1 MTSSPSADQKALP
14 ATDPLL
20 RTLAAGTETAWFN
33 PEVKPAAQALPEVGL
48 TLADVDAAAARLQR
62 FAPYLA
68 QVFPATR
75 TSAGIIESPLRAAP
89 GMQAAWAR
97 HFGRALPGQ
106 LWLKLDSELPVS
118 GSIKA
123 RGGIHEVLQHAE
135 RLAQDAGL
143 LAPDD
148 DYRKL
153 DTPGMR
159 AFFDRYTVAVGST
172 GNLGLSIGIMSARLG
187 FRAVVHMSADARQW
201 KKDALR
207 AHGVTV
213 FEHESDYSVAVAQ
226 GRAQAQADPSA
237 YFVDDENSTSLFLGY
252 AVAARRLARQL
263 RAADLHVGPGRPLFV
278 YLPCGVG
285 GGPGGVAF
293 GLKTVF
299 GDHVHCV
306 FAEPT
311 RAPCMLLGVYTG
323 RHEAISV
330 RDIGLDNV
338 TAADGLA
345 VARPSGFVGRRMQ
358 HLVDGYFT
366 VGDPRLFRLL
376 AELHESEGLG
386 VEPSAVAG
394 LPGPWWVLNDAGYRN
409 RLALDDAS
417 LARATHLAW
426 ITGGSMVPAQEMQG
440 YIARGRAAP

>member
-1 MTSSPSADQKALP
+1 MTSLPSADQEALP

-20 RTLAAGTETAWFN
+20 RALAAGTERAWFN
-33 PEVKPAAQALPEVGL
+33 PEVRPAAQALPEVEL
-48 TLADVDAAAARLQR
+48 TVADVDAAAARLQR

-68 QVFPATR
+68 RVFPATR
-75 TSAGIIESPLRAAP
+75 ASAGIIESPLRAAP
-89 GMQAAWAR
+89 RMQAAWAR
-97 HFGRALPGQ
+97 HFGQALPGQ
-106 LWLKLDSELPVS
+106 LWLKLDSALPVS

-135 RLAQDAGL
+135 RLVQDAGL
-143 LAPDD
+143 LAPGD

-153 DTPGMR
+153 DTPGML
-159 AFFDRYTVAVGST
+159 AFFGQYKVAVGST

-187 FRAVVHMSADARQW
+187 FRAAVHMSADARQW

-213 FEHESDYSVAVAQ
+213 YEHASDYSVAVAR
-226 GRAQAQADPSA
+226 GRAEAEGDSST
-237 YFVDDENSTSLFLGY
+237 YFVDDENSTRLFLGY
-252 AVAARRLARQL
+252 AVAARRLAGQL
-263 RAADLHVGPGRPLFV
+263 RAQGVHVGPGQPLFV

-299 GDHVHCV
+299 GDHVHCI

-311 RAPCMLLGVYTG
+311 RAPCMFLGVYTG

-330 RDIGLDNV
+330 RDIGLDNR

-345 VARPSGFVGRRMQ
+345 VARPSGWVGRRMQ

-366 VGDPRLFRLL
+366 VHDQRLFRLL
-376 AELHESEGLG
+376 AELHQSEGLG

-394 LPGPWWVLNDAGYRN
+394 LPGPRWVLGDADYR
-409 RLALDDAS
+409 RRRGLDDAT

-426 ITGGSMVPAQEMQG
+426 ITGGSMVPAQEMQD